1 MGQNLWLL
9 LSTMLVFLM
18 QAGFLCLETG
28 RTRSK
33 NSINVAAKN
42 IADFL
47 VSAAVF
53 WSVGFG
59 LMFGQSLFGILG
71 SSDLF
76 FGDTQNVNQICF
88 FLFQMMFCG
97 TAATLASGAVA
108 ERMTFNGYLGIT
120 LILSLLI
127 YPVTGHWA
135 WASAYLGQQGWL
147 QQLGFVDFAGSTVVH
162 SVGGWVALAAI
173 IVIGPRLGRF
183 QSGVRLPQGSNLPM
197 SALGTL
203 LIWVGWFGFNG
214 GSTLQLNEQVPLIL
228 LNTTLSAVFGGILA
242 VFFYY
247 LKHKYF
253 DVAEMLN
260 GIIGG
265 LVGITASCHAVSPA
279 EAALIG
285 AISGIV
291 VFYGSAYMVR
301 LGLDDALGIVPAH
314 LFTGIWGT
322 LAVAL
327 FGAPQLLAN
336 GLNLWQQLGV
346 QLVGI
351 ISIGLYSF
359 VVSYLLMRLLN
370 KYMPLRVSVADEERG
385 LNVSEHNATTELID
399 LLSSM
404 HQQEREG
411 NFTTP
416 VPEEP
421 FTEVGQ
427 IARGYNRV
435 ISRVKSEI
443 GQRDSAIVQFQSSEK
458 RKSAILDS
466 SMDCIVSIDHRGNII
481 EFNPAAERTFGCLKN
496 HVQGRNFF
504 SMFLLEKDQQQAFES
519 LQQMFALSQGLLL
532 NRRNTMQLKRSS
544 EHSFPAEITI
554 TTTPL
559 NNGLWIEYT
568 LHIRD
573 ITRQHKLQARLQFLA
588 YRDPLTSLYNRTF
601 LMEKLNVALS
611 TAQQHGL
618 SVALLFLDLDKF
630 KKINDTMGHKAG
642 DELLCEVA
650 RRLNL
655 VCRESDIIARWG
667 GDEFVVLMSGNIDQ
681 QLVNKRAAAILQVL
695 RQSVK
700 IQDNLFNIPTSIGVT
715 LSVGTEISA
724 DKLLQHADIAMYHAK
739 QKGRDNYQVFEPE
752 MAHLASR
759 QFNYER
765 EMRECLESEQF
776 FLVYQ
781 PKIYHERSQIV
792 GFEALIRWAHP
803 VEGFISPDEFISI
816 AEDSNLIIQ
825 LGEKV
830 IRESL
835 KQLSQWREQGLDL
848 VPISVNLSGKHL
860 ISYVLVPFI
869 KQQLASY
876 DIEGRYLEIEIT
888 EGVLVHDIERCIR
901 VMAEIKSLNIRI
913 SVDDFGTGY
922 SSLSYLKRLPLDV
935 LKIDQTFVQECD
947 VTEEDRQICATI
959 ISLANS
965 LDLDIVA
972 EGVETL
978 AQLKQLTDMNCKVF
992 QGYFFHKPLSAEKAG
1007 ELLVAGSSTSDLP
1020 TEKTEKSQ
1028 AIVLPSLYISTMTEP
1043 FKR

>member
-1 MGQNLWLL
+1 MEQNLWLL
-9 LSTMLVFLM
+9 FSTVLVFLM

-47 VSAAVF
+47 LSAAVF
-53 WSVGFG
+53 WIVGFG
-59 LMFGQSLFGILG
+59 LMFGHSLNGILG
-71 SSDLF
+71 SSDMF
-76 FGDTQNVNQICF
+76 FGETQNVNQICF
-88 FLFQMMFCG
+88 FLFQLMFCG

-108 ERMTFNGYLGIT
+108 ERMTFNGYLAIT

-127 YPVTGHWA
+127 YPITGHWA
-135 WASAYLGQQGWL
+135 WSSAYLGQQGWL
-147 QQLGFVDFAGSTVVH
+147 EELGFVDFAGSTVVH

-173 IVIGPRLGRF
+173 IVIGPRIGRF
-183 QSGVRLPQGSNLPM
+183 QTGIRLPQGSNLPM

-203 LIWVGWFGFNG
+203 LIWLGWFGFNG

-228 LNTTLSAVFGGILA
+228 LNTTLSAIFGGIF
-242 VFFYY
+242 VGFFYY
-247 LKHKYF
+247 LKHRYF

-265 LVGITASCHAVSPA
+265 LVGITASCHAVSPM

-285 AISGIV
+285 AISGLV
-291 VFYGSAYMVR
+291 VYYGSVFMVR
-301 LGLDDALGIVPAH
+301 IGLDDALGVVPAH

-322 LAVAL
+322 LAVAF
-327 FGAPQLLAN
+327 FGAPAILAN
-336 GLNLWQQLGV
+336 GLTLWQQLGA
-346 QLVGI
+346 QLLGIVSVGF
-351 ISIGLYSF
+351 YSF
-359 VVSYLLMRLLN
+359 WVAYLLMRLLN
-370 KYMPLRVSVADEERG
+370 HVMPLRVTVEDEERG
-385 LNVSEHNATTELID
+385 LNVSEHNANTELID

-404 HQQEREG
+404 QHQEKEG

-427 IARGYNRV
+427 IARRYNEVINRV
-435 ISRVKSEI
+435 KLEISE
-443 GQRDSAIVQFQSSEK
+443 RDTAINQYQSSEK

-466 SMDCIVSIDHRGNII
+466 SMDCIVSIDHKGNII

-496 HVQGRNFF
+496 HVQERNFF
-504 SMFLLEKDQQQAFES
+504 AMFLLEKDQQQALDS
-519 LQQMFALSQGLLL
+519 LQQMFTSSQGLVL
-532 NRRNTMQLKRSS
+532 NRRNNMQLQRSS
-544 EHSFPAEITI
+544 ENSFPAEITI

-559 NNGLWIEYT
+559 NNGLLTEYT

-573 ITRQHKLQARLQFLA
+573 ITRQTKLQSRLRFLA

-601 LMEKLNVALS
+601 LMEKLNEALKN
-611 TAQQHGL
+611 AQQQGF

-655 VCRESDIIARWG
+655 VCRESDVIARWG
-667 GDEFVVLMSGNIDQ
+667 GDEFVVLMSGYIDQ
-681 QLVNKRAAAILQVL
+681 ILVNNKAASILKVL
-695 RQSVK
+695 RESVK
-700 IQDNLFNIPTSIGVT
+700 VQDNYFNIPTSIGVT
-715 LSVGTEISA
+715 LAVGNEISA
-724 DKLLQHADIAMYHAK
+724 DKMIQHADIAMYQAK

-752 MAHLASR
+752 MAYLASK
-759 QFNYER
+759 QYSYER
-765 EMRECLESEQF
+765 DMRKNLASDQF
-776 FLVYQ
+776 YLVYQ
-781 PKIYHERSQIV
+781 PKINHQENSVV
-792 GFEALIRWAHP
+792 GFEALMRWHHP
-803 VEGFISPDEFISI
+803 DEGMISPSEFIEI
-816 AEDSNLIIQ
+816 AEESNLIIQ

-830 IRESL
+830 INDSL
-835 KQLSQWREQGLDL
+835 RQLQYWRKQGLVL
-848 VPISVNLSGKHL
+848 VPIAVNLSGKHL
-860 ISYVLVPFI
+860 VSDVLIPFI
-869 KQQLASY
+869 RQQLALF
-876 DIEGRYLEIEIT
+876 DISGEYIEIEIT
-888 EGVLVHDIERCIR
+888 EGVLVHDIDRCIR

-935 LKIDQTFVQECD
+935 LKIDKTFVQECD

-959 ISLANS
+959 INLAKN
-965 LDLDIVA
+965 LDLGIVA

-978 AQLKQLTDMNCKVF
+978 SQLELLKAMGCDIF
-992 QGYFFHKPLSAEKAG
+992 QGYFFHKPLSVENAG
-1007 ELLVAGSSTSDLP
+1007 ALLSSRPLS
-1020 TEKTEKSQ
+1020 
-1028 AIVLPSLYISTMTEP
+1028 AA
-1043 FKR
+1043 

>member
-53 WSVGFG
+53 WLVGFG
-59 LMFGQSLFGILG
+59 LMFGESSLGIVG
-71 SSDLF
+71 TSDLF

-127 YPVTGHWA
+127 YPITGHWA
-135 WASAYLGQQGWL
+135 WASAYIGEQGWL

-173 IVIGPRLGRF
+173 IVIGPRIGRF
-183 QSGVRLPQGSNLPM
+183 QTGIRLPQGSNLPM

-203 LIWVGWFGFNG
+203 LIWLGWFGFNG

-228 LNTTLSAVFGGILA
+228 LNTTLAAVFGGITS
-242 VFFYY
+242 VFLYY

-265 LVGITASCHAVSPA
+265 LVGITASCHAVIPA

-285 AISGIV
+285 AVSGLII
-291 VFYGSAYMVR
+291 FYGSSLMIR
-301 LGLDDALGIVPAH
+301 LGLDDALGVVPAH

-322 LAVAL
+322 LAVAI
-327 FGAPQLLAN
+327 FGEPKLLGSGLNGSQQFGIQLL
-336 GLNLWQQLGV
+336 
-346 QLVGI
+346 GI
-351 ISIGLYSF
+351 VSIGLYSF
-359 VVSYLLMRLLN
+359 IISYWLMRLLN
-370 KYMPLRVSVADEERG
+370 SWLPLRVSVADEERG
-385 LNVSEHNATTELID
+385 LNVSEHNANTELID

-404 HQQEREG
+404 QQQEKEG
-411 NFTTP
+411 NFTTS

-427 IARGYNRV
+427 IARRYNEV
-435 ISRVKSEI
+435 ISRVKLEI
-443 GQRDSAIVQFQSSEK
+443 GQRDTAINQFQSSEK

-466 SMDCIVSIDHRGNII
+466 SMDCIVSIDHKGNVI
-481 EFNPAAERTFGCLKN
+481 EFNPAAERTFGCLKH
-496 HVQGRNFF
+496 HVTGRNFF
-504 SMFLLEKDQQQAFES
+504 TMFLLEKDQQQAFDS
-519 LQQMFALSQGLLL
+519 LQQMFTLSQGLLL

-559 NNGLWIEYT
+559 DNGLSTEYT

-573 ITRQHKLQARLQFLA
+573 ITRQNKLQSRLQFLA

-601 LMEKLNVALS
+601 LMEKLNEALS
-611 TAQQHGL
+611 SAEQQGL

-667 GDEFVVLMSGNIDQ
+667 GDEFVVLMCGNIDQ
-681 QLVNKRAAAILQVL
+681 QLVNKRASDILDVL
-695 RQSVK
+695 RESVK
-700 IQDNLFNIPTSIGVT
+700 VQDNFFNIPTSIGVT

-724 DKLLQHADIAMYHAK
+724 DKMIQHADIAMYHAK
-739 QKGRDNYQVFEPE
+739 QKGRDNYQVFEQE
-752 MAHLASR
+752 MAHLATK

-765 EMRECLESEQF
+765 EMRENLESSQF
-776 FLVYQ
+776 YLVYQ
-781 PKIYHERSQIV
+781 PKILQEQEKIV

-803 VEGFISPDEFISI
+803 TEGFISPNEFIPI
-816 AEDSNLIIQ
+816 AEESNLIIQ

-830 IRESL
+830 IRDSL
-835 KQLSQWREQGLDL
+835 QQLAQWRELGLVM

-860 ISYVLVPFI
+860 ISNVLIPYI
-869 KQQLASY
+869 REQLARF
-876 DIEGRYLEIEIT
+876 DIAGHYLEIEIT
-888 EGVLVHDIERCIR
+888 EGVLVHDIEQCIR
-901 VMAEIKSLNIRI
+901 VMAEIKLLNIKI

-922 SSLSYLKRLPLDV
+922 SSLSYLKRLPLDI
-935 LKIDQTFVQECD
+935 LKIDQSFVQECD

-972 EGVETL
+972 EGVETQGQL
-978 AQLKQLTDMNCKVF
+978 EQLKSMNCKVF
-992 QGYFFHKPLSAEKAG
+992 QGYFFYKPLSAEQAG
-1007 ELLVAGSSTSDLP
+1007 NLLEGLPLKSDLLANN
-1020 TEKTEKSQ
+1020 T
-1028 AIVLPSLYISTMTEP
+1028 
-1043 FKR
+1043 

>member
-1 MGQNLWLL
+1 MEQNLWLL

-53 WSVGFG
+53 WAVGFAI
-59 LMFGQSLFGILG
+59 MFGNSVLGLVG
-71 SSDLF
+71 SSELF
-76 FGDTQNVNQICF
+76 FGDTQNVRQICF

-120 LILSLLI
+120 LILSLVI

-135 WASAYLGQQGWL
+135 WASAYMGQPGWL
-147 QQLGFVDFAGSTVVH
+147 QTIGFIDFAGSTVVH

-173 IVIGPRLGRF
+173 IVIGPRVGRF
-183 QSGVRLPQGSNLPM
+183 QKGLRLPQGSNLPM

-203 LIWVGWFGFNG
+203 LIWLGWFGFNG
-214 GSTLQLNEQVPLIL
+214 GSTLDLNEQVPIIL
-228 LNTTLSAVFGGILA
+228 LNTTVSALFGGLIAGL
-242 VFFYY
+242 FYY
-247 LKHKYF
+247 LKHRYF

-285 AISGIV
+285 MFSGIIV
-291 VFYGSAYMVR
+291 IYGSEMMVR
-301 LGLDDALGIVPAH
+301 LGLDDALGVVPAH
-314 LFTGIWGT
+314 LMTGVWGT
-322 LAVAL
+322 LAVAF
-327 FGAPQLLAN
+327 FGAPSLLGTDLSVWQQIGAQLL
-336 GLNLWQQLGV
+336 GIGV
-346 QLVGI
+346 
-351 ISIGLYSF
+351 IGFYSF
-359 VVSYLLMRLLN
+359 VISYLLMRLLN
-370 KYMPLRVSVADEERG
+370 YYVPLRVSNEDEERG
-385 LNVSEHNATTELID
+385 LNVSEHNANTELID

-404 HQQEREG
+404 HQQEKEG

-427 IARGYNRV
+427 IARRYNQVINRV
-435 ISRVKSEI
+435 KLEI
-443 GQRDSAIVQFQSSEK
+443 GERDSAINQFQSSEK

-466 SMDCIVSIDHRGNII
+466 SMDCIVSIDHKGHIL
-481 EFNPAAERTFGCLKN
+481 EFNPAAERTFGCLKH

-504 SMFLLEKDQQQAFES
+504 IMFLLEKDQQQALDS
-519 LQQMFALSQGLLL
+519 LEQMFTLSQGLLL
-532 NRRNTMQLKRSS
+532 NRRNTMQLQRSS

-559 NNGLWIEYT
+559 NNGLITEYT

-573 ITRQHKLQARLQFLA
+573 ITRQTKLQSRLKFLA

-601 LMEKLNVALS
+601 LMEKLNEALN
-611 TAQQHGL
+611 TAQLNGL

-655 VCRESDIIARWG
+655 VCREADIIARWG
-667 GDEFVVLMSGNIDQ
+667 GDEFVVLMSGTIDQ
-681 QLVNKRAAAILQVL
+681 ALVNARAASILEVL
-695 RQSVK
+695 RESVSVQNK
-700 IQDNLFNIPTSIGVT
+700 SFNIPTSIGVT
-715 LSVGTEISA
+715 LAVGTDISA
-724 DKLLQHADIAMYHAK
+724 DKMIQHADIAMYHAK

-752 MAHLASR
+752 MAQLASK

-765 EMRECLESEQF
+765 EMRENLDTEQF
-776 FLVYQ
+776 YLVYQ
-781 PKIYHERSQIV
+781 PKIYHTKDNVV

-803 VEGFISPDEFISI
+803 EEGFIPPNEFISI

-830 IRESL
+830 IRETL
-835 KQLSQWREQGLDL
+835 RQLSQWRAQGLNI

-860 ISYVLVPFI
+860 ISEVLVPFI
-869 KQQLASY
+869 REQLEQF
-876 DIEGRYLEIEIT
+876 DIAGHYLEIEIT
-888 EGVLVHDIERCIR
+888 EGVLVHDIERCIQ
-901 VMAEIKSLNIRI
+901 VMAEIKSLDIRI

-947 VTEEDRQICATI
+947 VTEEDRKICATI
-959 ISLANS
+959 ISLASS
-965 LDLDIVA
+965 LDLNIVA
-972 EGVETL
+972 EGVETQG
-978 AQLKQLTDMNCKVF
+978 QLEQLRSMNCDVF
-992 QGYFFHKPLSAEKAG
+992 QGYLFYKPLSVEKAAA
-1007 ELLVAGSSTSDLP
+1007 LLISSDA
-1020 TEKTEKSQ
+1020 
-1028 AIVLPSLYISTMTEP
+1028 AIEVID
-1043 FKR
+1043 